1 MTKKVL
7 VAGFTGA
14 MGQKAVNLVNSLDN
28 FELVAGM
35 SPTATND
42 PQKYNLPAGAKI
54 YQSLAEIPDLAADIW
69 IDFTTPKAVY
79 GNVKFAL
86 EHHISPVVGTTGMS
100 DEQEAELI
108 KISQKEKVGG
118 LIAPNFGMS
127 AVLLMKFAKEAA
139 KYFPDAE
146 IIEMHHADKKDA
158 PSGTALATAKMIAQN
173 RPEHETAPDEVE
185 TLENVR
191 GGDYQG
197 IKIHSVRLPGY
208 IAHEQ
213 VLFGGPGEAL
223 TIRQDS
229 FDRESF
235 MGGVK
240 VALEKVD
247 QLDELVVGL
256 ENIL

>member
-79 GNVKFAL
+79 DNVKFAL

-158 PSGTALATAKMIAQN
+158 PSGTALATAKMIAEN
-173 RPEHETAPDEVE
+173 RPEHETAPDQVE

-191 GGDYQG
+191 GGDFQG

-256 ENIL
+256 ENIV

>member
-79 GNVKFAL
+79 NNVKFAL

-158 PSGTALATAKMIAQN
+158 PSGTALATAKMIAEN
-173 RPEHETAPDEVE
+173 RPEHQTAPDEVE
-185 TLENVR
+185 TLKNVR

>member
-79 GNVKFAL
+79 DNVKFAL

-146 IIEMHHADKKDA
+146 IIEMHHAGKKDA
-158 PSGTALATAKMIAQN
+158 PSGTALATAKMIAEN

-223 TIRQDS
+223 TIRQYS